1 LNLADATLAT
11 EPVVLVPPSAPLRP
25 APAGAPIHRLAGQS
39 MGCHWRLL
47 LVGELA
53 AGSAHALVP
62 VQSGVQATLDRVVA
76 QMSHWDAGSELSR
89 FNRLPAGQALALS
102 PGFAAVMRCALQ
114 LAEASGGAFD
124 PAMGGAIEAWGF
136 GPVRRFDSAGFAPPP
151 AATAGGAS
159 WRSLRLQGTR
169 LGQPGGCRLDL
180 SAIAKGHA
188 VDAVAAWLRTQGWH
202 HFLFELGGELVGEG
216 LKPGGQPWWVAIERP
231 PQALNLPSLRA
242 ALVGQALATSGDYR
256 QGFTD
261 RLGRWC
267 SHTLDPRSGEPV
279 RHALASVSVLHERC
293 MQADALA
300 TVLFVLG
307 PDEGLAWADAHGVA
321 AWFVART
328 PGGGWR
334 EWASAALQAW
344 LDD

>member
-1 LNLADATLAT
+1 MNLASPL
-11 EPVVLVPPSAPLRP
+11 VLVPPAAPLRP
-25 APAGAPIHRLAGQS
+25 VPAGAQIHRLAGQS
-39 MGCHWRLL
+39 MGSTWRLL
-47 LVGELA
+47 LAGEPA
-53 AGSAHALVP
+53 ASAHALAAA
-62 VQSGVQATLDRVVA
+62 QAGVQAVLDRVVA

-89 FNRLPAGQALALS
+89 FNRLPAGRAQHLS
-102 PGFAAVMRCALQ
+102 PGFAEVMRCALQ

-136 GPVRRFDSAGFAPPP
+136 GPAGRFDSAGFAPPP
-151 AATAGGAS
+151 AATTLGAG
-159 WRSLRLQGTR
+159 WRSLQWQGARLV
-169 LGQPGGCRLDL
+169 QPGGCRLDL

-188 VDAVAAWLRTQGWH
+188 VDAVAAWLRSQGRH
-202 HFLFELGGELVGEG
+202 HFLFELGGELVGAG
-216 LKPGGQPWWVAIERP
+216 LKPDGQPWWVAIERP
-231 PQALNLPSLRA
+231 PGAEALPPLRA

-261 RLGRWC
+261 HAGRWC

-307 PDEGLAWADAHGVA
+307 PDDGLAWADAHGVA

-328 PGGGWR
+328 PGRGWR
-334 EWASAALQAW
+334 EWPSAALAAW

>member
-1 LNLADATLAT
+1 MNRADAALAT

-25 APAGAPIHRLAGQS
+25 APAGASIHRLAGES
-39 MGCHWRLL
+39 MGCTWRLL
-47 LVGELA
+47 LARGEPAAAPALA
-53 AGSAHALVP
+53 L
-62 VQSGVQATLDRVVA
+62 VQSGVQATLDDVVA

-89 FNRLPAGQALALS
+89 FNRLPAGQAQTLS
-102 PGFAAVMRCALQ
+102 PGFADVMRCALQ

-136 GPVRRFDSAGFAPPP
+136 GAARRFDNAGFAPPP
-151 AATAGGAS
+151 ATVTGGAS
-159 WRSLRLQGTR
+159 WRSLRLQGAD
-169 LGQPGGCRLDL
+169 LAQPGGCRLDL

-188 VDAVAAWLRTQGWH
+188 VDAVAAWLRSQGRH
-202 HFLFELGGELVGEG
+202 HFLFELGGELAGEG
-216 LKPGGQPWWVAIERP
+216 LKPDGQPWWVAIERP
-231 PQALNLPSLRA
+231 PHALNLPPLRA

-261 RLGRWC
+261 REGRWC

-334 EWASAALQAW
+334 EWPSLALKAW
-344 LDD
+344 LD